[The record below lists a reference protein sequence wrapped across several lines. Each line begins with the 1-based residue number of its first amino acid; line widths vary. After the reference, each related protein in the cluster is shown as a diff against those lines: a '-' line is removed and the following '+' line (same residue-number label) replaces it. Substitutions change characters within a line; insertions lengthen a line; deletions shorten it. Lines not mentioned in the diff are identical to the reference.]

1 MITSAVGFYTFLI
14 TLMAVVFYLSKRY
27 SETKFFKIIPGMVVL
42 MLAVAASAT
51 FGVFDLAAEGV
62 ETAQNLMYSTFLP
75 MMLIM
80 FMLTCDIRHIFKL
93 GPRMILSY
101 FCTTISILVGFTIA
115 FLIMKRWLPE
125 NAWGSIAAVTGSFTG
140 ETINMQAVASS
151 LGVEGVD
158 YIYAVLM
165 DTVGFPVV
173 LSVCMILIPRT
184 AKWNKK
190 FNAST
195 EGIDE
200 IAKKIEDA
208 NKDLDKSAPE
218 MLDYCLL
225 FAVALVGTAFINWL
239 IPLIPPVS
247 FLSFTGWRVIL
258 SSILGILLGLTPAHR
273 LKGAQN
279 VANVFLYLSLCVAMS
294 YSDLKECTQAP
305 QFVILVLLMI
315 FFMYIFWLLLSKLFR
330 FDYFTASVGQ
340 MANFG
345 GTSSAPAIAAAHNP
359 NWISFGILLGFFGDL
374 VGTPISIAFGYFL
387 KYLSL
392 M

>member
-1 MITSAVGFYTFLI
+1 MITSGVGFYTFLI
-14 TLMAVVFYLSKRY
+14 TLMAVIFFLEKRFG
-27 SETKFFKIIPGMVVL
+27 ETKFFKIIPGMVVL
-42 MLAVAASAT
+42 MIAVALSAT

-62 ETAQNLMYSTFLP
+62 ENGQNLMYSTFLP

-80 FMLTCDIRHIFKL
+80 FMLTCDVRHLVKL

-101 FCTTISILVGFTIA
+101 FCTTISILIGFTIA
-115 FLIMKRWLPE
+115 FLIMKKWLPDS
-125 NAWGSIAAVTGSFTG
+125 AWGSIAAVTGSFTG

-165 DTVGFPVV
+165 DTVGFPIV
-173 LSVCMILIPRT
+173 LSVCMIIIPKT
-184 AKWNKK
+184 AKWNAK

-195 EGIDE
+195 DGIDE
-200 IAKKIEDA
+200 IAKRIEDA
-208 NKDLDKSAPE
+208 NKDVDTSAPN
-218 MLDYCLL
+218 MLDYCIL
-225 FAVALVGTAFINWL
+225 FAVALVGTAAINWV
-239 IPLIPPVS
+239 IPFIPKVS
-247 FLSFTGWRVIL
+247 FLSNTGWRVVL
-258 SSILGILLGLTPAHR
+258 SSLLGIALGVTPAHR
-273 LKGAQN
+273 LKGAHN

-305 QFVILVLLMI
+305 QFVILVLLMLV
-315 FFMYIFWLLLSKLFR
+315 FMYIIWIALCRLFK

-345 GTSSAPAIAAAHNP
+345 GTSSAPAVAAAHNT

-387 KYLSL
+387 QMLS
-392 M
+392 